1 MLYVVASAEVAA
13 SSVNCPVGVV
23 PRSILN
29 PVSLGELSNQD
40 NEMLVLEA
48 EVATRLEGAAGGV
61 VVLSV
66 VAMATFEKAEF
77 PTLLLALARTR

>member
-1 MLYVVASAEVAA
+1 
-13 SSVNCPVGVV
+13 V